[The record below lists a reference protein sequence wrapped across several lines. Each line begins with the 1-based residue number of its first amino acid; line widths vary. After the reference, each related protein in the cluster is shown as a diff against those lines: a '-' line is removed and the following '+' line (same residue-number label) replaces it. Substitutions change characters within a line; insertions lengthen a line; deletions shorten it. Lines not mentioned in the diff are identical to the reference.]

1 MANGLINKIGRPQL
15 LAFNSLISPTPT
27 GQWHLT
33 VGNPK
38 NPILTIGNLILVDS
52 KIEHYGPLGLDDF
65 PTGLRVTVQLKHA
78 KPRDSVAIEQ
88 MYMQGNLFSNGRAHT
103 SNV

>member
-1 MANGLINKIGRPQL
+1 MDSLFTSLTQVANGFVGESGSAKEALKKIGSNLFEIMANGLINKIGRPQL
-15 LAFNSLISPTPT
+15 LAFNSLISPAPT

-65 PTGLRVTVQLKHA
+65 PT
-78 KPRDSVAIEQ
+78 
-88 MYMQGNLFSNGRAHT
+88 
-103 SNV
+103 